1 MAFTG
6 LLFPLCEPPHRVAAD
21 LPLFHDLHI
30 AAIVAEALRGREE
43 YRLEEYFY
51 SPLRHPQEVI
61 YRQAVLQDIARPAVR
76 SCIEEFAS
84 HMKESRRLE
93 QQAAACYDVYEKAS
107 LQLRA
112 ICAYVEGTDT
122 LYAGVSA
129 AGVLSEG
136 MQSFLAYME
145 SYYTSPA
152 FQRLWNTSAEIALSL
167 EGVVYALYLQ
177 DAAIEVRPYKGEAD
191 VSHRM
196 QLFFARFFTEET
208 PRFSGD
214 TVHRGGLNHIEAR
227 IVQELAAIYPHVFEE
242 LRFFCEQAKQFRE
255 DTLLQFERE
264 SQFYLAYLT
273 CMRSGEERGL
283 LFCYPE
289 AVSEKCGIYCDQAYD
304 LALAIQTD
312 ADTRLVPNS
321 FSLRDA
327 ERSMVVTG
335 PNQGGKTTFARMI
348 GQLVYLAS
356 LGLPIPAKAARIFL
370 PDAIYTHFERQERE
384 VTANG
389 KLQDDV
395 ERIYDILQQATA
407 NSLIIINEMFASA
420 ALKDSLCLGRN
431 VMGIISRKDLYCV
444 YVTFLEDLASFDA
457 KTVSLVCTI
466 AQDLKMRTYQIVR
479 QPADGE
485 AYAYALAARYNLGR
499 EDIIRRVLH
508 EGVSTGERR

>member
-6 LLFPLCEPPHRVAAD
+6 LLFPLYEPHRVTAD
-21 LPLFHDLHI
+21 LPLFHDLHLSVI
-30 AAIVAEALRGREE
+30 IAEALRGREE

-51 SPLRHPQEVI
+51 SPVLHKEEVI
-61 YRQAVLQDIARPAVR
+61 YRQEVMQDISRPDVC
-76 SCIEEFAS
+76 SCIESFAS
-84 HMKESRRLE
+84 HMKESRRWE
-93 QQAAACYDVYEKAS
+93 QQAAACYDIYEKAS

-122 LYAGVSA
+122 LYAGLRA

-152 FQRLWNTSAEIALSL
+152 FQRLWNTSAETALSL

-177 DAAIEVRPYKGEAD
+177 DAAIEVRPYEGEAD

-196 QLFFARFFTEET
+196 QTFFARFFTEET

-214 TVHRGGLNHIEAR
+214 TIHKDGLNHIEAR
-227 IVQELAAIYPHVFEE
+227 IVQKLAAIYPHVFEG
-242 LRFFCEQAKQFRE
+242 LLSFCGQAKQFRE

-264 SQFYLAYLT
+264 SQFFLAYLT
-273 CMRSGEERGL
+273 CIRSGKERGL

-289 AVSEKCGIYCDQAYD
+289 AASEKSEIYCEQAYD
-304 LALAIQTD
+304 LALAIQSGK
-312 ADTRLVPNS
+312 DTRLVPNS
-321 FSLRDA
+321 FSLRGT
-327 ERSMVVTG
+327 ERNMVVTG

-356 LGLPIPAKAARIFL
+356 LGLPIPAKTGRIFL

-395 ERIYDILQQATA
+395 ERIYDILQQATT

-420 ALKDSLCLGRN
+420 VLKDSLCLGRK
-431 VMGIISRKDLYCV
+431 VMHIISRKDLYCV
-444 YVTFLEDLASFDA
+444 YVTFLEDLASFDE
-457 KTVSLVCTI
+457 KTVSMVCTI
-466 AQDLKMRTYQIVR
+466 APDLKMRTYQIVR
-479 QPADGE
+479 QPADGK

-508 EGVSTGERR
+508 ESMSTGENG